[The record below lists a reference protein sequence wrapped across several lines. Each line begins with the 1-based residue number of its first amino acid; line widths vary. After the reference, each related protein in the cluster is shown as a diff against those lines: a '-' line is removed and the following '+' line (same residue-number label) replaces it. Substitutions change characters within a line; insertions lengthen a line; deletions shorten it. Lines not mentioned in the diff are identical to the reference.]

1 MSPQAAA
8 VTEPVS
14 PPPPASR
21 STALVVLVA
30 PTVEDRAAFLSQLD
44 ASAPVLV
51 VPSVPVAQRLM
62 EPAAGSSPP
71 ADHGGVRGAGTAP
84 GQQVEPATAVRVH
97 EDRHAIGFGSAEVS
111 LTPLEFALLRLL
123 MAEPGRV
130 WRFDELVRR
139 VWGTDHLGDASQV
152 HAVVKRLRAKLA
164 REHAPVAIE
173 AVRGVGFRAVA
184 PGPVRTP
191 TG

>member
-1 MSPQAAA
+1 
-8 VTEPVS
+8 
-14 PPPPASR
+14 
-21 STALVVLVA
+21 
-30 PTVEDRAAFLSQLD
+30 
-44 ASAPVLV
+44 
-51 VPSVPVAQRLM
+51 M
-62 EPAAGSSPP
+62 EPASGPSRP
-71 ADHGGVRGAGTAP
+71 AEDGGVREAGTVTGP
-84 GQQVEPATAVRVH
+84 EVDPVTGVQVD

-184 PGPVRTP
+184 PAGSVSTP